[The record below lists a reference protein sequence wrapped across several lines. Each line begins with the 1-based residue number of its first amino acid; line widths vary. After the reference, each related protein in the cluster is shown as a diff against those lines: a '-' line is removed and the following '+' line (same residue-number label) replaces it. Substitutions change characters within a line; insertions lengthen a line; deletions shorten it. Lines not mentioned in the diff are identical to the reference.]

1 MIDKTPIPGLDLNNT
16 EAKTQINNFW
26 NYLDELAAKNPEE
39 YKKFIQAQ
47 MKKGLSMAEEIKK
60 EKQSVNQNNN
70 INTNEDKLLSDIYSQ
85 NILTK
90 KEFKVY
96 PFMCL
101 AFKPTKIIKQNFD
114 EEEDDNAENNNKIR
128 DNTNDIILRDINTNI
143 QNEVKEIHNIIFKN
157 AFLDCAFQ
165 GSVIQDRKIYLNIVY
180 SEDFYPPTDEKG
192 NFLNSQEIL
201 DEKNWKYIPTEFKY
215 DGKKDSLTGTRC
227 DFYDVIINKTIID
240 KIKQN
245 NKLCL
250 NILDYI
256 TRKFI
261 IFSSNKF
268 KLFTNSVKIL
278 QNKIYKGIEAK
289 PTVFKSKLEMNKK
302 IINPQT
308 QPPTQNV
315 SSSSPLEQ
323 EQKNKKIKDDI
334 IIASKAK
341 YEENKLNEEFI
352 KESGGD
358 SNKNN
363 HNKDDNNNLP
373 ELKIKKESENAKKV
387 VIEEVGAEFK
397 QIIPMKR
404 KILSETE
411 MEVKFFFD
419 EFEYLRGMRDID
431 LQISENGIII
441 YLDNDHYI
449 IDRNYEPVE
458 MKFDFK
464 VDPDKCT
471 AKYSKKE
478 KVLTVVICRVIS

>member
-47 MKKGLSMAEEIKK
+47 IKKGLSMAEEIKK
-60 EKQSVNQNNN
+60 ERQVNNSNNN
-70 INTNEDKLLSDIYSQ
+70 NNSNEEKLLSDIYSK

-101 AFKPTKIIKQNFD
+101 SFKPTKIIKKNL
-114 EEEDDNAENNNKIR
+114 EEEDNKKVDN
-128 DNTNDIILRDINTNI
+128 NDIILRDINTNI
-143 QNEVKEIHNIIFKN
+143 QNEVKEIQNINFKN
-157 AFLDCAFQ
+157 VFLDCAFQ
-165 GSVIQDRKIYLNIVY
+165 SSVIQDRKIYLNIVY

-192 NFLNSQEIL
+192 NFLNSEEIL

-215 DGKKDSLTGTRC
+215 DGKKDSLTGIRC

-245 NKLCL
+245 NKLCI

-261 IFSSNKF
+261 IFSSDKF
-268 KLFTNSVKIL
+268 KLFTDSVKIL
-278 QNKIYKGIEAK
+278 KNKIYKGIDAK
-289 PTVFKSKLEMNKK
+289 PTIFKSKLETDKK
-302 IINPQT
+302 IINPQ
-308 QPPTQNV
+308 
-315 SSSSPLEQ
+315 
-323 EQKNKKIKDDI
+323 KNIENIKENIKKKDEI
-334 IIASKAK
+334 IISSQAK
-341 YEENKLNEEFI
+341 YEENKQNEEAFI
-352 KESGGD
+352 KES
-358 SNKNN
+358 NQ
-363 HNKDDNNNLP
+363 DNTEKESSLP
-373 ELKIKKESENAKKV
+373 ELKIKSEPDNSKKV

-404 KILSETE
+404 KILSDTE

-419 EFEYLRGMRDID
+419 EFEYLRGMKDID

-441 YLDNDHYI
+441 HLDNDHYI
-449 IDRNYEPVE
+449 IDRNYEPIE

-464 VDPDKCT
+464 VDPDKCK

-478 KVLTVVICRVIS
+478 KVLTVIICRVK

>member
-47 MKKGLSMAEEIKK
+47 MKKGLSMAQEIKK
-60 EKQSVNQNNN
+60 EKELNNAAN
-70 INTNEDKLLSDIYSQ
+70 NPNSGSNEEKILSDIYSK

-101 AFKPTKIIKQNFD
+101 QFKPTKIIKQNF
-114 EEEDDNAENNNKIR
+114 EEDEQKLDKN
-128 DNTNDIILRDINTNI
+128 NDIILRDINTNI
-143 QNEVKEIHNIIFKN
+143 QNEVKEIQNIVFKN
-157 AFLDCAFQ
+157 QFLDCAFQ
-165 GSVIQDRKIYLNIVY
+165 SSVIQDRKIYLNIVY
-180 SEDFYPPTDEKG
+180 SEDFYPPTDENG
-192 NFLNSQEIL
+192 NFLNSEDIL
-201 DEKNWKYIPTEFKY
+201 DEKNWKYIPTEFQY
-215 DGKKDSLTGTRC
+215 DGKKDSLMGTRC

-245 NKLCL
+245 NKLCT

-289 PTVFKSKLEMNKK
+289 PTIFKSKLEMNKK
-302 IINPQT
+302 VINPQNT
-308 QPPTQNV
+308 
-315 SSSSPLEQ
+315 SSSNEKKQNL
-323 EQKNKKIKDDI
+323 KNNNINKKDDI
-334 IIASKAK
+334 IIASQAK
-341 YEENKLNEEFI
+341 YDENKSNEEFI
-352 KESGGD
+352 KKSDD
-358 SNKNN
+358 SDN
-363 HNKDDNNNLP
+363 NKDNLP
-373 ELKIKKESENAKKV
+373 ELKIKSEPENQKKV

-404 KILSETE
+404 KILSDTE

-419 EFEYLRGMRDID
+419 EFEYLRGMKDID

-441 YLDNDHYI
+441 HLDNDHYI
-449 IDRNYEPVE
+449 IDRNYEPIE

-471 AKYSKKE
+471 AKYSKK
-478 KVLTVVICRVIS
+478 I

>member
-26 NYLDELAAKNPEE
+26 NYLDELAAKNPDE

-60 EKQSVNQNNN
+60 ERQSNNQINN
-70 INTNEDKLLSDIYSQ
+70 INSNEDKLLSDIYSQ

-101 AFKPTKIIKQNFD
+101 AFKPTKIIKQNF
-114 EEEDDNAENNNKIR
+114 EEDDNKKK

-143 QNEVKEIHNIIFKN
+143 QNEVKEIQNIIFKN
-157 AFLDCAFQ
+157 NFLDCAFK
-165 GSVIQDRKIYLNIVY
+165 GNVIQDRKIYLNIVY

-192 NFLNSQEIL
+192 NFLNSQDIL

-215 DGKKDSLTGTRC
+215 DGKKDSLTGTKC

-240 KIKQN
+240 KIKEN
-245 NKLCL
+245 NKLCI

-261 IFSSNKF
+261 IFASDKF
-268 KLFTNSVKIL
+268 KLFTDSVKIL

-289 PTVFKSKLEMNKK
+289 PTIFKSKLEMSKK
-302 IINPQT
+302 IINP
-308 QPPTQNV
+308 
-315 SSSSPLEQ
+315 
-323 EQKNKKIKDDI
+323 KNTSVVNEPNKIENKNNNLNKKDDI

-341 YEENKLNEEFI
+341 YEENKINEEFI
-352 KESGGD
+352 KESND
-358 SNKNN
+358 SNK
-363 HNKDDNNNLP
+363 DNNNSLP
-373 ELKIKKESENAKKV
+373 ELKIKSEPEAAKKV

-404 KILSETE
+404 KILSDTE

-441 YLDNDHYI
+441 HLDNDHYI
-449 IDRNYEPVE
+449 IDRNYEPIE

-478 KVLTVVICRVIS
+478 KVLTVVIYRVN

>member
-60 EKQSVNQNNN
+60 EKANASNINNN
-70 INTNEDKLLSDIYSQ
+70 VNDEKLLSDIYSK

-101 AFKPTKIIKQNFD
+101 QFKPTKIIKKNF
-114 EEEDDNAENNNKIR
+114 EEDDEKKLDNN
-128 DNTNDIILRDINTNI
+128 NDIILRDINTNI
-143 QNEVKEIHNIIFKN
+143 QNEVKKIQNINFKN
-157 AFLDCAFQ
+157 VFLDSAFQ
-165 GSVIQDRKIYLNIVY
+165 SSVIQDRKIYLNIVY

-192 NFLNSQEIL
+192 NFLNSEEIQ

-227 DFYDVIINKTIID
+227 DFYDVIINKVIID

-245 NKLCL
+245 NKLCI
-250 NILDYI
+250 NMLDYI

-261 IFSSNKF
+261 IFSSDKF
-268 KLFTNSVKIL
+268 KLFTDSVKIL
-278 QNKIYKGIEAK
+278 PNKIYKGIEAK
-289 PTVFKSKLEMNKK
+289 PSIFKSKLEMNKK
-302 IINPQT
+302 VINPQNT
-308 QPPTQNV
+308 NILNEQNN
-315 SSSSPLEQ
+315 P
-323 EQKNKKIKDDI
+323 KKDNNVKKDEI

-341 YEENKLNEEFI
+341 YEENQENKEFI
-352 KESGGD
+352 QKSDESNNKKE
-358 SNKNN
+358 
-363 HNKDDNNNLP
+363 DDLP
-373 ELKIKKESENAKKV
+373 ELKIKKEEENSKKV

-404 KILSETE
+404 KILSESE

-419 EFEYLRGMRDID
+419 EFEYLRGMKDID

-441 YLDNDHYI
+441 HLDNDHYI
-449 IDRNYEPVE
+449 IDRNYEPIE
-458 MKFDFK
+458 MKFNFK

-478 KVLTVVICRVIS
+478 KVLTVVIKRIN